1 MILPQKHV
9 SISESM
15 YGFGAELAA
24 LINNE
29 IEIDE
34 LWKKYKESN
43 IPYKHNFDM
52 FILALDYLF
61 IIGAI
66 NFDDRGGII
75 LASE

>member
-15 YGFGAELAA
+15 YGFGAELVG
-24 LINNE
+24 LVKYE
-29 IEIDE
+29 IGIED
-34 LWKKYKESN
+34 LWKKYKDSN
-43 IPYKHNFDM
+43 ILYKHNFDM

-66 NFDDRGGII
+66 NVNDRGCII
-75 LASE
+75 LATE